1 MSEFCFRLC
10 TAKNQADNYKRE
22 NQDLQAIIME
32 LRKENSNLRKQVSDN
47 QNQSGNFEVQAQA
60 EAMNSQYLERDIQTL
75 RDEKRTIQDA
85 YNELAVNFRNLLN
98 LMEQQQNSQ
107 SVQNSE
113 SSQKLGKSSTLNRFE
128 KAAETHGV
136 PVPVSTNGNGDYS
149 DIPVR
154 DTGFIISLTDLNDRQ
169 TQSLDPS
176 LLNTQSPGV
185 PAEPQPQIDE
195 VEQPVERPYL
205 QGDDSC

>member
-1 MSEFCFRLC
+1 
-10 TAKNQADNYKRE
+10 
-22 NQDLQAIIME
+22 ME

-107 SVQNSE
+107 SVKNSE
-113 SSQKLGKSSTLNRFE
+113 NSQKLGKSSTLNRFE
-128 KAAETHGV
+128 KAAETLGV
-136 PVPVSTNGNGDYS
+136 PVPVSSNGNGDYS

-169 TQSLDPS
+169 TESLDPS

-185 PAEPQPQIDE
+185 PAEPQTQIDE

-205 QGDDSC
+205 QGGDSC